1 METTRDYFGIHRIVS
16 LILLIIPI
24 TAWILGVATRIS
36 EKKYVAGVLRLIFGG
51 WVLWICDIVNTIM
64 NGCRVKIV
72 RCLNI

>member
-1 METTRDYFGIHRIVS
+1 MVDYFGLHRIVS

-36 EKKYVAGVLRLIFGG
+36 EKKYVAGVLRFIFGG
-51 WVLWICDIVNTIM
+51 WVLWICDIVYTIM

>member
-51 WVLWICDIVNTIM
+51 WVLWICDIVYTIM

-72 RCLNI
+72 RCLTM